1 MTVSNYAH
9 NMLEIRD
16 GENLWQGSRLDTRL
30 NAFRRSTI
38 LQKTIHHH
46 HIIFLSLS
54 KLPARPQKVHEK
66 ISGGVQ
72 ILVASSNRFNITLS
86 EWGSNQK
93 VRHWFRVKCIF
104 KISCRWFFTIFFI
117 LENLEKEKPRISCR
131 IWFRGIVRTHWYS
144 GIDSRRVKL
153 KVDED

>member
-1 MTVSNYAH
+1 
-9 NMLEIRD
+9 MLTTCWRFAMVRIFDR
-16 GENLWQGSRLDTRL
+16 GPGWIQGLTPFVGQL
-30 NAFRRSTI
+30 FCKKPFIITI
-38 LQKTIHHH
+38 S
-46 HIIFLSLS
+46 FSSALS

-104 KISCRWFFTIFFI
+104 KIRCRWFFTIFFI